1 MDKILWKT
9 LGAFDLVHSSYRWIP
24 ARFFCGK
31 LSSIVQTWLFEDS
44 DSAGDLEVSESI
56 SCTLLCIFG
65 SQKFVPISW
74 MFKKQTSVS
83 HSSTEA
89 ELISLDA
96 GLRVDDNSRSNSLT
110 FDDWSISFRTE
121 QHRRT
126 QERATRKPVDSCQVK
141 HAQTHPNNMHKLIQ
155 IKHISVIPTNVDNI
169 PSNTKFL
176 LQCHVVCLWEKW
188 EGNRNDDQRSKC
200 HNETWF
206 AIPQSCTGFVI
217 WRINLDSRIRIRCI
231 DTKHQLTDMLTEGNV
246 TRDEWINLLHV
257 ININHFRPSCST

>member
-9 LGAFDLVHSSYRWIP
+9 LDAFDLVHSSYRWIP

-110 FDDWSISFRTE
+110 FDDWSISFRPNNTE
-121 QHRRT
+121 GPKRELRGNPST
-126 QERATRKPVDSCQVK
+126 VVK
-141 HAQTHPNNMHKLIQ
+141 SNMHKLIQ
-155 IKHISVIPTNVDNI
+155 ITCTN
-169 PSNTKFL
+169 S
-176 LQCHVVCLWEKW
+176 
-188 EGNRNDDQRSKC
+188 SK
-200 HNETWF
+200 
-206 AIPQSCTGFVI
+206 
-217 WRINLDSRIRIRCI
+217 
-231 DTKHQLTDMLTEGNV
+231 
-246 TRDEWINLLHV
+246 
-257 ININHFRPSCST
+257 